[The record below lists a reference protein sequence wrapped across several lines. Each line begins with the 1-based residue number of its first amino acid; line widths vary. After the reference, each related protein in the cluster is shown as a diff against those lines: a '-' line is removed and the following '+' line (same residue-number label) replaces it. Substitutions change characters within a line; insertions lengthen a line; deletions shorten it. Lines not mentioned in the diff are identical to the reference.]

1 MPLSFVSR
9 RIAGVATFFRSLMQR
24 RTIFLGALIAIVLVA
39 TAPFVWN
46 KWEEHNGGRKVIVG
60 DTHLVA
66 EKEDRAG
73 VDVQSRFFLTIKS
86 GIDLPAIRENLSV
99 SPLAN
104 FDVNRK
110 DGQTAEIVFSR
121 PLKGNTVYVFR
132 LKSVVSRSGAVQA
145 ASEESSFTWAFQTKE
160 TFQIM
165 ATTPANKS
173 TDVPVDAGIEIV
185 FSHAQIKNL
194 ESHFSIEPSVEGRFE
209 YSNKTAIFVPKTMQP
224 KTVYTVTIRSGVISK
239 EHPDA
244 LSDDSTFR
252 FETGDSSIS
261 DTARK
266 RPLELTGNSSY
277 EGSIQEFNTRVAPV
291 FSVISGS
298 DEVDGKKF
306 FVEVYRFD
314 ALDDFLKMVRERDE
328 SLERSGWSHHSKHYR
343 FDTTTLQKVG
353 SFEAEAEKYGW
364 KSIVVFPEPLNAGW
378 YVFDAT
384 PQAGGSSERQ
394 QLAFQVTDIAAYAA
408 SGIGKGF
415 LWLNDA
421 SATAPL
427 TGAQAELIS
436 LNGKAKTIGS
446 QSGVDGL
453 LNFGNVDM
461 SFGDVFAEKE
471 DDVPRLIRV
480 TDAQKRTLLLPVV
493 RETQS
498 LPLSDMYWA
507 YLYVDR
513 TQYQPTDTVKFW
525 GIVRERNKEKP
536 EKLRL
541 RLLVDGGTRYEQT
554 IETSENGTVIGEIPM
569 NNWQGSEYGSASYRL
584 SLASAEGEYEGE
596 DIASRYFFVMEYD
609 KKSYKIDAASNRKG
623 YFSGEKAV
631 FSGNVGYYDGTRIPR
646 RELECQLNSQVVTTE
661 SDQNGS
667 FSCAL
672 GVDWTNGVGSWNMSV
687 RPTGAET
694 SEINGYAS
702 VSVVPGSVGLS
713 LETEKHDEKIRLV
726 ARTYAFDMSRFNTD
740 DDYLYRDYPIG
751 GKSVSVSITEIYFEK
766 KEKGERYDFIEK
778 RSVKEYEYE
787 RKTRDIGTFDITTDG
802 VGTGFLDGKFDTGKQ
817 YEVTASVKDEDGRI
831 WNASQYVFGESLN
844 YETDENAILMR
855 SGKEDDADDAYALG
869 ESVRMTI
876 ARYGG
881 PIDSREGQR
890 MLFYRAQGGIVD
902 MAVGNEPEYEFAY
915 SQADMPNSDVTGVWW
930 DGKIYRSVSRS
941 VLFNKKTRELD
952 VQVRSDAKEYRP
964 RQEALLNVEVKDASG
979 KAVKDAVVNINVVDD
994 AAGGTAEPMLESLYS
1009 YKSPGIT
1016 MPYISH
1022 VYPEKEMAERG
1033 GCFASGTLVRMADG
1047 TEKSIESV
1055 REGEEIL
1062 SRESIFSAVPVVS
1075 TVIKTHKHRVQG
1087 YLAVNDRLRV
1097 TPEHILWVNGT
1108 WKQAREIRI
1117 GDTLLD
1123 SSGALHEIRSI
1134 TNVREWTDVYNL
1146 TIDGTHTYFAS
1157 DMYVHNCKDGDCG
1170 RMLFPDHI
1178 FFGEAQTDDA
1188 GKATV
1193 SFSLP
1198 DSVTAWDVRAQSI
1211 SRDTFFGSASAKL
1224 PVSLP
1229 FFTDLDVA
1237 TEYLE
1242 GDEPEVAIRSFG
1254 NALKGDEKVTYVFS
1268 APTVGGV
1275 EGTLDSRAFET
1286 AYWRLGA
1293 LPQGEHLL
1301 TVDAVSGGLRD
1312 RITKKIRV
1320 AKTRVSRKT
1329 ATSLELDPKT
1339 RVPGSDNG
1347 ETRLIVSDGT
1357 THFLLAL
1364 LEDLREQDS
1373 IRMDAAIARIEAAK
1387 ILNQKFQEENEI
1399 EDYSREKFQKED
1411 DGGIALVSYGGSD
1424 LFASYLVAL
1433 LGRDEYF
1440 SRGKLIGYFQKI
1452 AYDAKTTPEDV
1463 SVALAGLAALREPVL
1478 LDVRA
1483 MLNDDNV
1490 KTRDAIL
1497 LATGLAAMGDET
1509 AARLTA
1515 REVIESPMTR
1525 KSPDGAWSID
1535 FPEQKSK
1542 DDVLS
1547 DTAIMADLCALSGLT
1562 NEAERYGLFLTAN
1575 RGHAMPFYLDKV
1587 ILADKLSKNAI
1598 VGTEKTF
1605 FYSLDGASK
1614 KKTLMPGEVF
1624 EIFLDMKQRGH
1635 FRFESSDVGLHA
1647 MASFNEKPSV
1657 DFSFSDEAT
1666 IQREYFVG
1674 GKRTTEL
1681 SEGDIVKVR
1690 LSYVLS
1696 SKASDGCYQV
1706 TDYLPSGLRFLSA
1719 RSYGSER
1726 LSGIAPEQLNSNKAG
1741 FCARIVDREKYA
1753 EYFARVSGKGV
1764 FVAEGP
1770 TIQSS
1775 VQVVEWKQFD
1785 SDRLTVR

>member
-1 MPLSFVSR
+1 MPRFFVSR
-9 RIAGVATFFRSLMQR
+9 RIAGAAPFFRSLLRR
-24 RTIFLGALIAIVLVA
+24 RTIFVGTLIAVVLVA
-39 TAPFVWN
+39 MVPFVRN
-46 KWEEHNGGRKVIVG
+46 IWEERNGIRNAVSE
-60 DTHLVA
+60 DAYLVA
-66 EKEDRAG
+66 EKEDMTG
-73 VDVQSRFFLTIKS
+73 VDVRSRFLLTVKS

-132 LKSVVSRSGAVQA
+132 LKSSAPRSGAAQA

-160 TFQIM
+160 AFQIM
-165 ATTPANKS
+165 ATTPANRS

-185 FSHAQIKNL
+185 FSHARIENL
-194 ESHFSIEPSVEGRFE
+194 DTHFSIEPSVEGRFE

-244 LSDDSTFR
+244 LPDDTTFR
-252 FETGDSSIS
+252 FETGDSSVS
-261 DTARK
+261 DTGWK
-266 RPLELTGNSSY
+266 HSLELTGNSSY
-277 EGSIQEFNTRVAPV
+277 EGSIQEFSTKVAPA
-291 FSVISGS
+291 FSVISGG
-298 DEVDGKKF
+298 DDVDGKKF
-306 FVEVYRFD
+306 FVEIYRFD
-314 ALDDFLKMVRERDE
+314 SLDDFLKMVRERDE
-328 SLERSGWSHHSKHYR
+328 SLERSGWSRHSKRYR
-343 FDTTTLQKVG
+343 FDTTALQKVG
-353 SFEAEAEKYGW
+353 SFETEAKKYGW
-364 KSIVVFPEPLNAGW
+364 KNIVVFPEPLNAGW

-384 PQAGGSSERQ
+384 PQSDGSSERQ
-394 QLAFQVTDIAAYAA
+394 QLAFQVTDIAAYAV

-421 SATAPL
+421 SAADPL
-427 TGAQAELIS
+427 AGARAELVS
-436 LNGKAKTIGS
+436 LNGKTKTIGS
-446 QSGVDGL
+446 RSGVDGVL
-453 LNFGNVDM
+453 SFDNADM

-471 DDVPRLIRV
+471 DDTPRLIRV

-498 LPLSDMYWA
+498 LPVSDRYWA

-525 GIVRERNKEKP
+525 GIVRERTKEKP

-554 IETSENGTVIGEIPM
+554 IETSENGTVLGEIPM
-569 NNWQGSEYGSASYRL
+569 SNWQGGEYGGASYRL

-596 DIASRYFFVMEYD
+596 DIASRYFSVMEYD
-609 KKSYKIDAASNRKG
+609 KKSYKIDVTSNKKG

-631 FSGNVGYYDGTRIPR
+631 FSGNVGYYDGTRIPG
-646 RELECQLNSQVVTTE
+646 RELECQLNSQVVTTK

-672 GVDWTNGVGSWNMSV
+672 GVDWTNGVGSWSLSV

-713 LETEKHDEKIRLV
+713 LETEKRDEKIRLV

-740 DDYLYRDYPIG
+740 DDYLYREYPIG
-751 GKSVSVSITEIYFEK
+751 GKNVSVSITEIYFEK

-787 RKTRDIGTFDITTDG
+787 RKTKDIGTFDIATDG
-802 VGTGFLDGKFDTGKQ
+802 TGSGFLDGKFDTGKQ
-817 YEVTASVKDEDGRI
+817 YEVTASVKDGDGRV
-831 WNASQYVFGESLN
+831 WKASQYVFGDSLN
-844 YETDENAILMR
+844 YETDEDAILMR

-869 ESVRMTI
+869 EPARMTI

-881 PIDSREGQR
+881 SIDVREGQR

-902 MAVGNEPEYEFAY
+902 VAVGDEPEYEFAY
-915 SQADMPNSDVTGVWW
+915 SQADMPNADVTGVWW
-930 DGKIYRSVSRS
+930 DGKAYRSVSRS
-941 VLFNKKTRELD
+941 ILFKKKTRELD
-952 VQVRSDAKEYRP
+952 VRVQSDAKDYRP
-964 RQEALLNVEVKDASG
+964 RQEALLNIAVQDASG
-979 KAVKDAVVNINVVDD
+979 KAVKNAAVNINVVDD
-994 AAGGTAEPMLESLYS
+994 AAGGTAEPTLEDLYS

-1016 MPYISH
+1016 IPYISH
-1022 VYPEKEMAERG
+1022 RYPEKEMAEGG
-1033 GCFASGTLVRMADG
+1033 GCFVSGTPVRMADG
-1047 TEKSIESV
+1047 TEKSIELV

-1062 SRESIFSAVPVVS
+1062 SRESIFSAVLVVS
-1075 TVIKTHKHRVQG
+1075 RVAKTHKHRAQG
-1087 YLAVNDRLRV
+1087 YLVVNDRLRV

-1134 TNVREWTDVYNL
+1134 TNARERADVYNL

-1157 DMYVHNCKDGDCG
+1157 DLYVHNCKGGDCG

-1178 FFGEAQTDDA
+1178 FFGEVQTDDA

-1198 DSVTAWDVRAQSI
+1198 DSVTAWDVRAQAV
-1211 SRDTFFGSASAKL
+1211 SREVFFGSASAKL

-1229 FFTDLDVA
+1229 FFADLDVA

-1254 NALKGDEKVTYVFS
+1254 NALKEGEAVTYAFS
-1268 APTVGGV
+1268 APTIGGA

-1329 ATSLELDPKT
+1329 AMPLDLDSKTSI
-1339 RVPGSDNG
+1339 PGSDTG
-1347 ETRLIVSDGT
+1347 ETRLTVSDGK

-1364 LEDLREQDS
+1364 LEDLRGQDS
-1373 IRMDAAIARIEAAK
+1373 IRMDAAIARIEAEK

-1424 LFASYLVAL
+1424 LFTSYLVAL

-1440 SRGKLIGYFQKI
+1440 SREKLTGYFRKI
-1452 AYDAKTTPEDV
+1452 AYDAKTTPEDM

-1478 LDVRA
+1478 LDVRT
-1483 MLNDDNV
+1483 MLESDKT
-1490 KTRDAIL
+1490 KTRDAIV
-1497 LATGLAAMGDET
+1497 LAAGLAAMGDET
-1509 AARLTA
+1509 VARLTA
-1515 REVIESPMTR
+1515 REVIESPMTK
-1525 KSPDGAWSID
+1525 KSPDGVWSVD
-1535 FPEQKSK
+1535 FPERKSK

-1547 DTAIMADLCALSGLT
+1547 DTALMADLCALSGLT

-1575 RGHAMPFYLDKV
+1575 RGHTMPFYMDKV

-1598 VGTEKTF
+1598 GGAEKTF
-1605 FYSLDGASK
+1605 FYSLDGARK

-1624 EIFLDMKQRGH
+1624 EIFLDMKQRER
-1635 FRFESSDVGLHA
+1635 FRFESSDVDLRA
-1647 MASFNEKPSV
+1647 MASFREKPSA
-1657 DFSFSDEAT
+1657 DFSSSDEAT
-1666 IQREYFVG
+1666 IQREYFVD
-1674 GKRTTEL
+1674 GKRTTDFGA
-1681 SEGDIVKVR
+1681 GDIVTVR
-1690 LSYVLS
+1690 LSFTLS

-1706 TDYLPSGLRFLSA
+1706 IDYLPSGLRFLSA
-1719 RSYGSER
+1719 RSYGSKR
-1726 LSGIAPEQLNSNKAG
+1726 LSGIAPEQLNGNKVG
-1741 FCARIVDREKYA
+1741 FCARTVDKEKYA
-1753 EYFARVSGKGV
+1753 EYFARVSGKGI

-1770 TIQSS
+1770 TVQSS
-1775 VQVVEWKQFD
+1775 VQMAECKQFD